1 MTGKRIVSWKT
12 SDRGGRARSRG
23 PAVPGPRATRAAGP
37 GSGSGAPGPASP
49 AGPDTPSL
57 SPADTPGLSPADPP
71 GLSPADRP
79 DGQVTLGPVRSGPL
93 GPSTVGPETG
103 GPGPAGSVSDESA
116 APPGSVPPGS
126 VPAGLAPAGS
136 APPPRGPRS
145 GRRDAQ
151 AGRKPK
157 SGLRLTRRA
166 RIIGVL
172 VVVAALLSVGLTTG
186 FGSEPSAQPAVQS
199 FLLAWQQQRYED
211 AGALTTSPPATV
223 AAALKNAF
231 AQLDATQLFL
241 TMDSVTQHGSTA
253 QASFTAS
260 VDLAGGHVWSY
271 RGQFGLSHG
280 DGDWKVQWSPS
291 VVYPGLGQ
299 GQRLAVVTQF
309 PDRAPVLDAEGQP
322 LQVLGSVYILGVTPA
337 KLANPAATAT
347 AFAKITNLDGSQV
360 LGQIEAAPPQQV
372 LELASLDPTTY
383 ASLRSALQ
391 DVPGLVV
398 QQQRKRLFQAEATGL
413 IGGVGN
419 EINPVLRNEGAYYVP
434 GTTVGLSGLEQTY
447 QRQLLGTP
455 TTEVVAVTPGG
466 TQTGVLARWPGAAG
480 TPVRTTISAATQDA
494 ALSALNGVPGSGDIV
509 AVRASTG
516 EVLAIAQRH
525 GSGSA
530 GVDALNAKL
539 TPGPAFT
546 IVSAAA
552 LLASGLTGSS
562 QLTCGKS
569 LTLDGRTFT
578 SPGTGSSVPFSKAFA
593 EGCSTALASASQR
606 LTAGELDQAARDF
619 GIGANWSG
627 LPVPAFSGSV
637 PANASRGQLAAETL
651 GQGNVQMSPLAMAM
665 VAAAVDSGRWH
676 TPRFLAGSADPAGTA
691 LSPGNMSQLRG
702 LMRTAVTSGSAQA
715 ASASGDPV
723 YGQVG
728 LVHAGSTWTSWFV
741 GFRGDIAFTVVESGP
756 TAQLSAAALA
766 SAFLS
771 ALGS

>member
-1 MTGKRIVSWKT
+1 MNPF
-12 SDRGGRARSRG
+12 A
-23 PAVPGPRATRAAGP
+23 
-37 GSGSGAPGPASP
+37 
-49 AGPDTPSL
+49 
-57 SPADTPGLSPADPP
+57 
-71 GLSPADRP
+71 
-79 DGQVTLGPVRSGPL
+79 
-93 GPSTVGPETG
+93 
-103 GPGPAGSVSDESA
+103 
-116 APPGSVPPGS
+116 PGSVPPGS

-145 GRRDAQ
+145 GRRDARP
-151 AGRKPK
+151 GRKPK

-199 FLLAWQQQRYED
+199 FLLAWQQQRYQD
-211 AGALTTSPPATV
+211 AGALTTSQPATV
-223 AAALKNAF
+223 ATALKNAF

-241 TMDSVTQHGSTA
+241 TMDSVTQHGDTA

-280 DGDWKVQWSPS
+280 DGGWKVQWSPS
-291 VVYPGLGQ
+291 VVYPGLSQ

-347 AFAKITNLDGSQV
+347 AFAKITNLDASQV
-360 LGQIEAAPPQQV
+360 LGQIEAAPPKQV
-372 LELASLDPTTY
+372 LELASLDPATY

-391 DVPGLVV
+391 GVPGLVV

-455 TTEVVAVTPGG
+455 TTEVVAITAGG

-480 TPVRTTISAATQDA
+480 TPVRTTISSATQDA

-530 GVDALNAKL
+530 AVDALNAKL
-539 TPGPAFT
+539 APGPAFT

-552 LLASGLTGSS
+552 LLGSGLTSSS
-562 QLTCGKS
+562 QLTCGNVAHP
-569 LTLDGRTFT
+569 GRPDLHQQGHRVDRAVQQGLRRRVQHG
-578 SPGTGSSVPFSKAFA
+578 PG
-593 EGCSTALASASQR
+593 QR
-606 LTAGELDQAARDF
+606 LPAPHRRRARP
-619 GIGANWSG
+619 GRQG
-627 LPVPAFSGSV
+627 LRH
-637 PANASRGQLAAETL
+637 RGQLVRAAGAGLLRL
-651 GQGNVQMSPLAMAM
+651 GPGQRLRGTARRADPRAGERPDEPAGHGHGRRGGRFGPLAH
-665 VAAAVDSGRWH
+665 AALPGRLGRSGRDRAQPGQH
-676 TPRFLAGSADPAGTA
+676 VPAAQPDAHRGH
-691 LSPGNMSQLRG
+691 LRVGPGGQ
-702 LMRTAVTSGSAQA
+702 
-715 ASASGDPV
+715 PV
-723 YGQVG
+723 
-728 LVHAGSTWTSWFV
+728 
-741 GFRGDIAFTVVESGP
+741 R
-756 TAQLSAAALA
+756 
-766 SAFLS
+766 
-771 ALGS
+771 